1 MKTNRIQKILLSIM
15 MLAVCCTVDAQ
26 LGKSLLRQAKNSA
39 ETKVRIE
46 TSRAV
51 NKGLDKGTA
60 AVKEAATSKHKS
72 PTSNSVENAKTIY
85 VNHSTGSN
93 RNDGSKASP
102 LKNIQKA
109 IDVAS
114 DGTIIY
120 VAEGNYFGTLNS
132 GNIFITKPVEIYGG
146 YSSDFST
153 RDILKYR
160 TLVQPDPKSNGT
172 QKGQGTV
179 RLQVRKP
186 GSRVV
191 IDGIIFDRGNAI
203 SYNTRGEGKPEGL
216 QSAMMQPIGAK
227 GLGGPNLEMRDV
239 LTAETAEIYLENPQ
253 CDFEIRNCAFLN
265 APNYGIR
272 GSFRG
277 KAKIINNIFIN
288 NRMAACEIPGADAK
302 INSEIEFAYNTV
314 LFMWSRLRDLATM
327 GYGYRYMT
335 GVNSYVH
342 HNILG
347 CSIYSALDR
356 ARVDSSK
363 AREKER
369 ITTSEHNI
377 FFLNKQADLIIPGGG
392 VYLMINVPDFEDVE
406 QLAKVE
412 GNKELK
418 DPSVLKG
425 KINEAYLNG
434 FLSATYKEKTSSD
447 PNSPANTFRSAMGMN
462 MVGTMSSSVSMYAN
476 RYPWE
481 EALLLFG
488 AMNGYGA
495 QIPSN

>member
-1 MKTNRIQKILLSIM
+1 
-15 MLAVCCTVDAQ
+15 
-26 LGKSLLRQAKNSA
+26 
-39 ETKVRIE
+39 
-46 TSRAV
+46 
-51 NKGLDKGTA
+51 
-60 AVKEAATSKHKS
+60 
-72 PTSNSVENAKTIY
+72 
-85 VNHSTGSN
+85 
-93 RNDGSKASP
+93 
-102 LKNIQKA
+102 
-109 IDVAS
+109 
-114 DGTIIY
+114 
-120 VAEGNYFGTLNS
+120 
-132 GNIFITKPVEIYGG
+132 
-146 YSSDFST
+146 
-153 RDILKYR
+153 
-160 TLVQPDPKSNGT
+160 
-172 QKGQGTV
+172 
-179 RLQVRKP
+179 
-186 GSRVV
+186 
-191 IDGIIFDRGNAI
+191 
-203 SYNTRGEGKPEGL
+203 
-216 QSAMMQPIGAK
+216 
-227 GLGGPNLEMRDV
+227 
-239 LTAETAEIYLENPQ
+239 
-253 CDFEIRNCAFLN
+253 
-265 APNYGIR
+265 
-272 GSFRG
+272 
-277 KAKIINNIFIN
+277 
-288 NRMAACEIPGADAK
+288 MAACEIPGADAK

-488 AMNGYGA
+488 AMDGYGA
-495 QIPSN
+495 QIPSK